1 MKEDLPPSIVAFF
14 RAHNTGETQNLNELF
29 ATDAVVNDEEHEHRG
44 PAIKDWLDGAIAKYQ
59 PKAEVVDLAR
69 SGESVVVT
77 ARVSGTFPG
86 SPTQLRYS
94 FTLRND
100 KIAAL
105 SIEA

>member
-1 MKEDLPPSIVAFF
+1 MTDDLPPAVVAFF

-29 ATDAVVNDEEHEHRG
+29 TTDAVVNDEEREHRG

-77 ARVSGTFPG
+77 ARISGTFPG

-94 FTLRND
+94 FTLRNE